1 MELRRKVPNIS
12 GDDKISSG
20 FECTLHHPIV
30 IWIPRYRYSFS
41 RHNEYGNLSK
51 VSDESCCPAL
61 IQFKV
66 VAGQNFAVFIE
77 EKFRDITAKLFRGRR
92 IEDGCRRAFL
102 MQKPRNDDI
111 CVQSQRAQVC
121 SAARTRGIPARSL
134 VTPTFVQLVA
144 SRSGCTAGK
153 LLWPSSRTRMPPGL
167 RCAAACVMSS
177 A

>member
-61 IQFKV
+61 IQSKV
-66 VAGQNFAVFIE
+66 VARQNFAVFIE
-77 EKFRDITAKLFRGRR
+77 EKFRDITAKLFRGRL
-92 IEDGCRRAFL
+92 IEDRCRRAFL

-111 CVQSQRAQVC
+111 CVQNHPKHSST
-121 SAARTRGIPARSL
+121 SACARDGS
-134 VTPTFVQLVA
+134 V
-144 SRSGCTAGK
+144 
-153 LLWPSSRTRMPPGL
+153 
-167 RCAAACVMSS
+167 
-177 A
+177 